1 MVKIKNPRKRSARGN
16 GASLRAGGEQSLGR
30 ANRSAPP
37 RGTHG
42 RGHPGHKPQPTPGSR
57 VSLVGGLQA
66 SRAGGAQRLGP
77 HFRAAGGS
85 PSPRRPPRGAAS
97 SPEDAPSPPRPC
109 GQAWS
114 QNSATGP
121 HAPLLSPSR
130 QRGGAGHLE
139 KKMSWK
145 SGLRMRGGSPQ
156 PGSHRC
162 CLLPPPRPPR
172 LPPPR
177 RTYSGSGGSRRP
189 GPTPPVPDRESRAP
203 RTPGRAPAAAG
214 SASAAA

>member
-114 QNSATGP
+114 QNSGTGP

-172 LPPPR
+172 LPPPPAYLLR
-177 RTYSGSGGSRRP
+177 FRGFPPTWADATSSR
-189 GPTPPVPDRESRAP
+189 
-203 RTPGRAPAAAG
+203 
-214 SASAAA
+214 

>member
-1 MVKIKNPRKRSARGN
+1 M
-16 GASLRAGGEQSLGR
+16 SLRAGGEQSLGR
-30 ANRSAPP
+30 ANQGAPT

-42 RGHPGHKPQPTPGSR
+42 RGHPGHNPPAHARTACFSRWGSA
-57 VSLVGGLQA
+57 SLARGRCPA
-66 SRAGGAQRLGP
+66 SRPAFPRGGREPLSPPPSEGSSEQPR
-77 HFRAAGGS
+77 GS
-85 PSPRRPPRGAAS
+85 PVPL
-97 SPEDAPSPPRPC
+97 RPC

-114 QNSATGP
+114 QISATGP

-156 PGSHRC
+156 PGSHRS

-172 LPPPR
+172 LP
-177 RTYSGSGGSRRP
+177 
-189 GPTPPVPDRESRAP
+189 TPPPAYLLRFRGFPPTWADATSSR
-203 RTPGRAPAAAG
+203 
-214 SASAAA
+214 